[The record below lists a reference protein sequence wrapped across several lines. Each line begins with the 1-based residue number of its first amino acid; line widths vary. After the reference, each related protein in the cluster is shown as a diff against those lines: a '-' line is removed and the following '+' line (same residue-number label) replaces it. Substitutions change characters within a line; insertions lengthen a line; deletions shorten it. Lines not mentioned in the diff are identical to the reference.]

1 MLGELIFIGAGL
13 SRDDIS
19 LKALSAAKSCD
30 IIFAEEY
37 TSRLSDCSMEEL
49 ETIIGKKINVL
60 RREEVEEE
68 EIPIKHALTKK
79 VAFIVA
85 GDPMTATTH
94 ISLRI
99 EAEKKGI
106 KTKVIPG
113 VSIYTAVPS
122 ILGLQHYKFGRTTTL
137 VYPEENFFPLSPY
150 YVIKENM
157 ERGLHTLVLLD
168 INAEKNRLM
177 TVREAIDILLE
188 MESRAKNGV
197 IKEDSLVCAVA
208 RAGAEDFIAR
218 AGTMKTLREE
228 NLGKPPHTMVIP
240 GELHFTEKE
249 ALETLC
255 GYREM

>member
-1 MLGELIFIGAGL
+1 MPGELIFIGAGL

-19 LKALSAAKSCD
+19 LKALSAAKGCD

-60 RREEVEEE
+60 RREEVEKE
-68 EIPIKHALTKK
+68 EIPIRHALTKK
-79 VAFIVA
+79 VAFVVA

-94 ISLRI
+94 ISLRV

-106 KTKVIPG
+106 KTRVIPG
-113 VSIYTAVPS
+113 VSVYTAVPS

-168 INAEKNRLM
+168 INAERNRLM
-177 TVREAIDILLE
+177 TLGEAIDILLE
-188 MESRAKNGV
+188 MENRAKEDV
-197 IKEDSLVCAVA
+197 IKEDLLACAVA
-208 RAGAEDFIAR
+208 RAGAGDSIAI
-218 AGTMKTLREE
+218 AGTIKRLREE
-228 NLGKPPHTMVIP
+228 DLGKPPHTMVIP
-240 GELHFTEKE
+240 GELHFAEKE
-249 ALETLC
+249 ALKILC